1 MSRRYVVTALG
12 PDGRVQV
19 QATHDAP
26 GDAVRALFHLLHG
39 EPERTLTNP
48 RSTRNLLDLWLGGGD
63 TFEVL
68 CEDFQTT
75 CSITIID
82 E

>member
-1 MSRRYVVTALG
+1 MSRRYIVTALG
-12 PDGRVQV
+12 PDGKVQV
-19 QATHDAP
+19 QATHDTPNGAIAALGALLSDGFTSLTKP
-26 GDAVRALFHLLHG
+26 DAARRLM
-39 EPERTLTNP
+39 N
-48 RSTRNLLDLWLGGGD
+48 LWLAGGD

-68 CEDFQTT
+68 SGDFQTT